1 MKKWL
6 CLLLCCLLLPAAALA
21 ESEFD
26 DEALRRM
33 EDFTVYGEPGSPN
46 TVFRPV
52 NQPYQGQVDE
62 PYEGWLVAYVD
73 FVSLPDYGATLPRVM
88 VSIETFEPVGADA
101 MRLTVSGKKYTF
113 AVTGS
118 RSEYDDVYME
128 DYAVCLSAV
137 SLPMMKAIAQQKK
150 DQPIQ
155 VEFLVQEE
163 VVFVGQVVLPGQ
175 EVAELYDTFID
186 LGGKRQDL
194 KRFDEIW
201 PCEIG

>member
-6 CLLLCCLLLPAAALA
+6 CLLLCCLLLPGAAFA

-26 DEALRRM
+26 DEALRSM
-33 EDFTVYGEPGSPN
+33 EDFTVFGEPGSAS

-73 FVSLPDYGATLPRVM
+73 FVSLPDYGATLPRLL
-88 VSIETFEPVGADA
+88 VSIETFEPIGADE
-101 MRLTVSGKKYTF
+101 MRLTVSGMTYTF
-113 AVTGS
+113 TVGCN

-155 VEFLVQEE
+155 VDFLVQEE

-175 EVAELYDTFID
+175 EMAELYDLFID

-201 PCEIG
+201 PCKVG

>member
-6 CLLLCCLLLPAAALA
+6 CLLVCCLLLPAAALA

-33 EDFTVYGEPGSPN
+33 EDFTVFGEPGSPN

-52 NQPYQGQVDE
+52 NQPYQGQVDD

-73 FVSLPDYGATLPRVM
+73 FVSLPDYGATLPRLL

-101 MRLTVSGKKYTF
+101 MRLTVGGKTYTF
-113 AVTGS
+113 TVNGDRA
-118 RSEYDDVYME
+118 EYDDVYME

-150 DQPIQ
+150 DQPIC
-155 VEFLVQEE
+155 VEFFVQEE
-163 VVFVGQVVLPGQ
+163 LVFAGQVVLPGK

-201 PCEIG
+201 PCKVG

>member
-1 MKKWL
+1 MRKWL
-6 CLLLCCLLLPAAALA
+6 CMLLCCLLLPAAAFA

-26 DEALRRM
+26 DEALRNM
-33 EDFTVYGEPGSPN
+33 ENYTVFGEPLTPN

-62 PYEGWLVAYVD
+62 PYEGWLVAYMD
-73 FVSLPDYGATLPRVM
+73 FVSMPDYGATLPRLL
-88 VSIETFEPVGADA
+88 VSIETFEPIGADA
-101 MRLTVSGKKYTF
+101 MRLTVGGKTYTF
-113 AVTGS
+113 AVTGE

-128 DYAVCLSAV
+128 DYAVCLSAA
-137 SLPMMKAIAQQKK
+137 SLPMMKVIAQQKK

-155 VEFLVQEE
+155 VDFLVQEE

-175 EVAELYDTFID
+175 EVADMYDAFID